1 LKQYGKQIG
10 RKNIGDQTSFAIISV
25 TNEAST
31 VRGRNSNEQEKTG

>member
-1 LKQYGKQIG
+1 MENKLEEKILETK
-10 RKNIGDQTSFAIISV
+10 TSFAIISV